1 MLMKIAI
8 LGGTGKIGRGLALR
22 WAAKH
27 EILVGSRRL
36 EKAEKAVEEYKRE
49 LLANGISDRVKACDN
64 GEAAKLGEVI
74 VIAIP
79 YEHVIETLREI
90 KGAFKN
96 QIVVS
101 TVVPL
106 KKVNGY
112 FAYTP
117 PREGSAAVEIRNA
130 LPKSV
135 QVTSAFHTVSSEKL
149 ADLSTALDNDVV
161 ICGDDA
167 EAKKVVAQ
175 LVKEIRNLRPLDGGP
190 LELSGMI
197 EAFTPLLVNI
207 GIYNRIKNPSI
218 RFV

>member
-1 MLMKIAI
+1 MKIAI

-22 WAAKH
+22 WAPKH
-27 EILVGSRRL
+27 EILVGSRSA
-36 EKAEKAVEEYKRE
+36 EKARKAVEEYKRE
-49 LLANGISDRVKACDN
+49 LLNQGISDRVSAHDN
-64 GEAAKLGEVI
+64 ADAAKLSEVV

-79 YEHVIETLREI
+79 YEHAVETLREARN
-90 KGAFKN
+90 AFKN
-96 QIVVS
+96 QVVIS

-106 KKVNGY
+106 KKVDGY

-117 PREGSAAVEIRNA
+117 PKEGSAAVEIRNV
-130 LPKSV
+130 LPRSV
-135 QVTSAFHTVSSEKL
+135 RVTSAFHTVSSEKL
-149 ADLSTALDNDVV
+149 ADLGAELDNDVV

-167 EAKKVVAQ
+167 QAKKVVSE
-175 LVKEIRNLRPLDGGP
+175 LVREIKNLRPLDGGP

-207 GIYNRIKNPSI
+207 GIYNRIKYPSI